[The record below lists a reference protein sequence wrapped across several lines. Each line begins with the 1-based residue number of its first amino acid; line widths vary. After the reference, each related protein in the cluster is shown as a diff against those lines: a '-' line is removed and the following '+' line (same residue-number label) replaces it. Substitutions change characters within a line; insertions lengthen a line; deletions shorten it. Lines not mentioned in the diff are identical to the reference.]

1 LPRDNILP
9 IHEVFPCNQL
19 SFNLARFF
27 SNRYNPDEKIFRF
40 GKSRYFQTLI
50 HKP

>member
-1 LPRDNILP
+1 
-9 IHEVFPCNQL
+9 L

-27 SNRYNPDEKIFRF
+27 IKRRAEDEKIFRF

-50 HKP
+50 LQT